1 MKLSSKLMYI
11 GITVGGLAAIYIL
24 FQAMDLLLDN
34 KPALIVLGAGA
45 LIYFIGA
52 YKKRKGK

>member
-1 MKLSSKLMYI
+1 MYI